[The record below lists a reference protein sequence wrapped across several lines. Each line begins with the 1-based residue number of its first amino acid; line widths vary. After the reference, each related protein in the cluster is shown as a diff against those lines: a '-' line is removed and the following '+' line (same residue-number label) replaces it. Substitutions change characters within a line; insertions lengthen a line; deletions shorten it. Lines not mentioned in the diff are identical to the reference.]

1 MKSMKMNVPFS
12 TSGIMAVHNPVD
24 GNRPEHSPSRL
35 CHQRRPSPAA
45 SQHVIQEISNTY
57 KRFLKI
63 SYIRTIIMFKNVF
76 FKHWT

>member
-24 GNRPEHSPSRL
+24 GNRPERSPSRL

-45 SQHVIQEISNTY
+45 SVY
-57 KRFLKI
+57 VL
-63 SYIRTIIMFKNVF
+63 
-76 FKHWT
+76 